1 MGMHCIALQ
10 MVAGTPLWPLP
21 DLNKCEPEDKVKVM
35 YNLNIANWV
44 WSGSEKPSECHSL
57 TSLICLSWKLY
68 QDNLLSNSKV
78 IF

>member
-10 MVAGTPLWPLP
+10 MIAGTPLWPLP

-44 WSGSEKPSECHSL
+44 
-57 TSLICLSWKLY
+57 
-68 QDNLLSNSKV
+68 
-78 IF
+78 